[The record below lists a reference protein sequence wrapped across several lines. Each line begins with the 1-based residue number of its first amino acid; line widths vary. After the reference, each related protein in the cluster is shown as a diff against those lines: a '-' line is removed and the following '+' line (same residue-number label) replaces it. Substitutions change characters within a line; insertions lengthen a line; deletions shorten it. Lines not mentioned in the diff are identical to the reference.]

1 MKKEKKKKRFDGSK
15 YINLEPSLNERIVDT
30 VVISFGRFSPPTIGH
45 QKLVDKIKTEA
56 KMRKAKAM
64 VFTSH
69 SFDSKK
75 NPLPYESK
83 ISYLQAAFGS
93 IVQKSKARTIIEV
106 AKELSGRYDN
116 LVVVVGSDRVAEFQR
131 LLNTYN
137 GKDFTFENIE
147 VISAGERDP
156 DADDVS
162 GMSASKLRSLA
173 TEGDYQTFVKG
184 LPQRLRPRGKE
195 LYDELRLNMN
205 VNEDFDDETLEER
218 APLSIAQRRQRGR
231 TMRRYKNKIALARK
245 RAERRKAS
253 PEKLKV
259 RARRKAR
266 DLLRSRFLQGKKYSE
281 ITPSEKIQIDKKIL
295 RVPDAV
301 VNRIVTRQLPKVR
314 RAEMERLAAARA
326 TGPKNESL
334 DEAFE
339 SFFLETEDKT
349 KHRYHTDLA
358 PSTAEKR
365 QAHFN
370 KGAEKHW
377 DDPSAYDPAPGDAR
391 AETKPSKYTK
401 RYHKLFTKE
410 GSVKHDRRFKFY
422 RQKHNPHFND
432 LDESSDAA
440 LEKKASETGVSKSIL
455 KQVYSRGVA
464 AWRTGHRPG
473 TTPEQWGMAR
483 VNSFLTGGKTQ
494 KTTDADLWKKHKGI
508 TEDFLDEAK
517 SLMEAVERFTERN
530 KKDPKNRE
538 YGTDSLVKILKGDTP
553 GQKHEAYFDTDIES
567 SFGDFRKGSRVRFD
581 CHSLD
586 MTDDTE
592 KEGTVVGSNT
602 QHLRVRSDDG
612 KLYLVRHKDA
622 EIVEETMEISE
633 DFLNFD
639 VLTENLLDKA
649 VEAVRK
655 HVAKGKT
662 LEDVIWEFSAATGF
676 KIPTKELYNQYIK
689 LHGKPLTREPVS
701 AERRN
706 ALIRKYT

>member
-1 MKKEKKKKRFDGSK
+1 
-15 YINLEPSLNERIVDT
+15 
-30 VVISFGRFSPPTIGH
+30 
-45 QKLVDKIKTEA
+45 
-56 KMRKAKAM
+56 
-64 VFTSH
+64 
-69 SFDSKK
+69 
-75 NPLPYESK
+75 
-83 ISYLQAAFGS
+83 
-93 IVQKSKARTIIEV
+93 
-106 AKELSGRYDN
+106 
-116 LVVVVGSDRVAEFQR
+116 
-131 LLNTYN
+131 
-137 GKDFTFENIE
+137 
-147 VISAGERDP
+147 
-156 DADDVS
+156 
-162 GMSASKLRSLA
+162 
-173 TEGDYQTFVKG
+173 
-184 LPQRLRPRGKE
+184 
-195 LYDELRLNMN
+195 
-205 VNEDFDDETLEER
+205 
-218 APLSIAQRRQRGR
+218 
-231 TMRRYKNKIALARK
+231 
-245 RAERRKAS
+245 
-253 PEKLKV
+253 
-259 RARRKAR
+259 
-266 DLLRSRFLQGKKYSE
+266 
-281 ITPSEKIQIDKKIL
+281 
-295 RVPDAV
+295 
-301 VNRIVTRQLPKVR
+301 
-314 RAEMERLAAARA
+314 MERLAAARA

-339 SFFLETEDKT
+339 SFFSESRNNT

-358 PSTAEKR
+358 PRTVEKR

-370 KGAEKHW
+370 KGTEKHW
-377 DDPSAYDPAPGDAR
+377 TDPSAYEPAPGDAR

-410 GSVKHDRRFKFY
+410 GSVNHDRRFKFY

-517 SLMEAVERFTERN
+517 SLMEAVERFAERN

-538 YGTDSLVKILKGDTP
+538 YGTDSLVKILKDDTP
-553 GQKHEAYFDTDIES
+553 GQKHEAYFDTDIEA
-567 SFGDFRKGSRVRFD
+567 SFGEFYKGARVRFD

-586 MTDDTE
+586 MTDDDTE

-602 QHLRVRSDDG
+602 QHLRVLSDDG
-612 KLYLVRHKDA
+612 KIYLVRHKDA
-622 EIVEETMEISE
+622 EIVEDEIEISE

-676 KIPTKELYNQYIK
+676 KIPTKELYNQYVK